1 MSCNRQKSVFC
12 RSVATPPKH
21 LLILAAPWLCLWAHE
36 WLETNGKEEE
46 GGEPPRATGG
56 CWDTQMPRTQ
66 GPTWGKR
73 RGPSLEAGAV
83 WERPHAED
91 AQHHCCPGGER
102 A

>member
-1 MSCNRQKSVFC
+1 MSCNRQKSVF
-12 RSVATPPKH
+12 AG
-21 LLILAAPWLCLWAHE
+21 LWPHHPNTFSFWQHCGSASTHE
-36 WLETNGKEEE
+36 WLETNAK
-46 GGEPPRATGG
+46 GGGGRGSPPESKQLRV
-56 CWDTQMPRTQ
+56 DTDAAHRDPH
-66 GPTWGKR
+66 GGKR